1 MTKRKTAP
9 TDRTPLVELQA
20 MPNGGGSDLS
30 LKKDVTQ
37 LSAGLNH
44 IMALRPVS
52 WRWKV
57 EEANDRSEYGFVAQE
72 VEEILPDLVS
82 IDSWKDGS
90 KRKFLSTK
98 EMIPYLV
105 AAIQE
110 QQAQIEEL
118 RARIK

>member
-1 MTKRKTAP
+1 
-9 TDRTPLVELQA
+9 

-30 LKKDVTQ
+30 LKKDVIQ
-37 LSAGLNH
+37 LTAGLKH

-52 WRWKV
+52 WRWKAKEV
-57 EEANDRSEYGFVAQE
+57 DDRSEYGFIAQE

-82 IDSWKDGS
+82 LGFWKDGS

-105 AAIQE
+105 AAVQE